1 MPPLK
6 PVKKGPADQRVQHV
20 LSPSTAAGAREQVS
34 TGPSADRHADFAAAT
49 AQSLKDRSPITTN
62 TINELDAFVRRQS
75 FPSSNAVA
83 LARKSADFDALGS
96 SLWNAATKII
106 RGDELDDEGASSKAN
121 SKGAVLTRFGI
132 LLRAFAFFLLDAA
145 HNDSRRRKDASR
157 TTRIFKIA
165 LKAVRCSL
173 DNNDSELATKIL
185 ETCSRYVSAWDEATP
200 IIQVVGGESED
211 ESIITQRLTSEFY
224 LLRMLDQASR
234 SRLDLAEHFF
244 IKANISGHNNG
255 DQQDVVEMAA
265 EFCYD
270 IGRSLKQ
277 EKRLTNSLSWLER
290 AYQLLQTDDQNA
302 FPSVESE
309 DLRLAVVASY
319 VEASAEQNDTES
331 IQRSWDMVTSLGE
344 EHGMG
349 NRMSVLVMQ
358 LNILTRRPADADA
371 FLPVVSR
378 MVSSSILTEQTFRTY
393 VRRCLP
399 TSRQFSFA
407 ID

>member
-1 MPPLK
+1 L
-6 PVKKGPADQRVQHV
+6 
-20 LSPSTAAGAREQVS
+20 
-34 TGPSADRHADFAAAT
+34 TGQSANRHADFAVAT

-62 TINELDAFVRRQS
+62 TINELDAFVRRQP

-83 LARKSADFDALGS
+83 LARKSADFDSLGS

-106 RGDELDDEGASSKAN
+106 RGDEIDDEGESNKNSSK
-121 SKGAVLTRFGI
+121 GTGLTRFGI

-145 HNDSRRRKDASR
+145 HNESRRKKDAIQ

-173 DNNDSELATKIL
+173 DNNDAELGAKIL
-185 ETCSRYVSAWDEATP
+185 ETCSRYVSVWDEATP
-200 IIQVVGGESED
+200 LIQVAGGDSED
-211 ESIITQRLTSEFY
+211 ERILTRRLTSEFY
-224 LLRMLDQASR
+224 LLRMVHASR

-244 IKANISGHNNG
+244 IKADLSGKNNQA
-255 DQQDVVEMAA
+255 QQEVVEMAA

-270 IGRSLKQ
+270 IGRSLKEQ
-277 EKRLTNSLSWLER
+277 KRLTNSLSWLDR
-290 AYQLLQTDDQNA
+290 AYQLLQTDDQDA

-319 VEASAEQNDTES
+319 AEASAEHNDTES
-331 IQRSWDMVTSLGE
+331 TQRSWEMVTSLE
-344 EHGMG
+344 NDHGMG

-358 LNILTRRPADADA
+358 LNILARRPADADA
-371 FLPVVSR
+371 FLPVMSR

-393 VRRCLP
+393 VRCFPSKRALN
-399 TSRQFSFA
+399 SY
-407 ID
+407 

>member
-1 MPPLK
+1 M
-6 PVKKGPADQRVQHV
+6 
-20 LSPSTAAGAREQVS
+20 
-34 TGPSADRHADFAAAT
+34 
-49 AQSLKDRSPITTN
+49 
-62 TINELDAFVRRQS
+62 
-75 FPSSNAVA
+75 A

-106 RGDELDDEGASSKAN
+106 REDEIDDEESNKNSSK
-121 SKGAVLTRFGI
+121 GTGLTRFGI

-145 HNDSRRRKDASR
+145 HNESRRKKDASQ

-173 DNNDSELATKIL
+173 DNNDAELGAKIL

-200 IIQVVGGESED
+200 IIQVAGSDSED
-211 ESIITQRLTSEFY
+211 ERILTRRLTSEFY
-224 LLRMLDQASR
+224 LLRMVHASR

-244 IKANISGHNNG
+244 IKADLSGENNNV
-255 DQQDVVEMAA
+255 QQDVVEMAA

-270 IGRSLKQ
+270 IGRSLKEQ
-277 EKRLTNSLSWLER
+277 KRLTNSLSWLDR
-290 AYQLLQTDDQNA
+290 AYQLLQTDDPNA
-302 FPSVESE
+302 FPSVGSE

-319 VEASAEQNDTES
+319 AEASAGQNDTES
-331 IQRSWDMVTSLGE
+331 IQRSWDMVTSLE
-344 EHGMG
+344 RDYGMG

-358 LNILTRRPADADA
+358 LHILARRPADADA

-393 VRRCLP
+393 VSRLP
-399 TSRQFSFA
+399 QRQHFENSY
-407 ID
+407 

>member
-1 MPPLK
+1 
-6 PVKKGPADQRVQHV
+6 V
-20 LSPSTAAGAREQVS
+20 T
-34 TGPSADRHADFAAAT
+34 
-49 AQSLKDRSPITTN
+49 
-62 TINELDAFVRRQS
+62 
-75 FPSSNAVA
+75 

-106 RGDELDDEGASSKAN
+106 RGDELDDEGESNKTN
-121 SKGAVLTRFGI
+121 SKGAGLTRFGI

-173 DNNDSELATKIL
+173 DNNESELATKIL

-200 IIQVVGGESED
+200 IIQVAGGESED
-211 ESIITQRLTSEFY
+211 ESIITQRLTAEFH
-224 LLRMLDQASR
+224 LLRMVDQASR

-244 IKANISGHNNG
+244 IKANVSGHNNG
-255 DQQDVVEMAA
+255 GQQDVVEMAA

-290 AYQLLQTDDQNA
+290 AYQLLQNDDQNA

-331 IQRSWDMVTSLGE
+331 IQRSWDMVTSLGRD
-344 EHGMG
+344 HGMG

-393 VRRCLP
+393 VRCSP
-399 TSRQFSFA
+399 TSRQLSFG
-407 ID
+407 IDLVSIHEILLTENADSCIRSTRSRESASRRHSALSNN

>member
-1 MPPLK
+1 M
-6 PVKKGPADQRVQHV
+6 
-20 LSPSTAAGAREQVS
+20 
-34 TGPSADRHADFAAAT
+34 
-49 AQSLKDRSPITTN
+49 
-62 TINELDAFVRRQS
+62 
-75 FPSSNAVA
+75 A
-83 LARKSADFDALGS
+83 LARKSPDFDTLGS

-106 RGDELDDEGASSKAN
+106 RGDELDDEGESNKTN
-121 SKGAVLTRFGI
+121 SKGAGLARFGI

-145 HNDSRRRKDASR
+145 HNDSRRKKEASQ
-157 TTRIFKIA
+157 TTRIFKVA

-173 DNNDSELATKIL
+173 DSNDSELSAKIL
-185 ETCSRYVSAWDEATP
+185 ETCSRYVSVWDEATP
-200 IIQVVGGESED
+200 IIQVAGGESED
-211 ESIITQRLTSEFY
+211 EAILTRRLTSEFY
-224 LLRMLDQASR
+224 LLRMVLASR

-244 IKANISGHNNG
+244 LKANVSGRNNG
-255 DQQDVVEMAA
+255 SQQDVVEMAA

-277 EKRLTNSLSWLER
+277 EKRMPGSLSWLER

-331 IQRSWDMVTSLGE
+331 IQRSWDMVTSLE
-344 EHGMG
+344 RDHGMG

-358 LNILTRRPADADA
+358 QNILTRRPADADA

-393 VRRCLP
+393 VNKP
-399 TSRQFSFA
+399 TTFCCDRPSF
-407 ID
+407 DPTNCTD